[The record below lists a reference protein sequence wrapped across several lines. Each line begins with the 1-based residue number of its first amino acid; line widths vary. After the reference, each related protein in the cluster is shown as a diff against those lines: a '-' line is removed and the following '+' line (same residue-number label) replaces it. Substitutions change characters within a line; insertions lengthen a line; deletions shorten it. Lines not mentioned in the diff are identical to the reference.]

1 VFGDAVEER
10 LVEVGVF
17 ANVVA
22 DLQVVRI
29 QMFQLAKR
37 LLGDGSFDD
46 ISRMNGWVF
55 HTDGIHLNSR
65 GGAILVDVVQQ
76 FLDS

>member
-1 VFGDAVEER
+1 MFGDAVEER

-37 LLGDGSFDD
+37 LLGDGFGLIGGVVVSVMVDLPEL
-46 ISRMNGWVF
+46 GA
-55 HTDGIHLNSR
+55 TR
-65 GGAILVDVVQQ
+65 GRP
-76 FLDS
+76 FLFAFRQN

>member
-1 VFGDAVEER
+1 
-10 LVEVGVF
+10 
-17 ANVVA
+17 
-22 DLQVVRI
+22 
-29 QMFQLAKR
+29 
-37 LLGDGSFDD
+37 
-46 ISRMNGWVF
+46 MNGWVF